1 MVIYELYGLPGA
13 GKTTVTTSVIKCLK
27 DKGYKVAGYNDIYG
41 SDEKKRLF
49 WVKTLFHITEYRLYY
64 YYWQLYRSGIKRD
77 RGFLEKLVFYSHQ
90 LLKANREEKYE
101 IMFLEEGLIQFI
113 SSLFYMERIPHTN
126 NLDKIVEYL
135 TKRLLIK
142 PIFCSVNIN
151 LSLQRIK
158 ERPYKQIGRYSH
170 SVGSAVLEEV
180 LKYRVYNLNVISSF
194 FPFYTNIDMTIPAEE
209 NANKLVSIIE
219 QEI

>member
-1 MVIYELYGLPGA
+1 
-13 GKTTVTTSVIKCLK
+13 
-27 DKGYKVAGYNDIYG
+27 
-41 SDEKKRLF
+41 
-49 WVKTLFHITEYRLYY
+49 
-64 YYWQLYRSGIKRD
+64 
-77 RGFLEKLVFYSHQ
+77 
-90 LLKANREEKYE
+90 
-101 IMFLEEGLIQFI
+101 
-113 SSLFYMERIPHTN
+113 MERIRHTN

-170 SVGSAVLEEV
+170 SVGSSVLEEV